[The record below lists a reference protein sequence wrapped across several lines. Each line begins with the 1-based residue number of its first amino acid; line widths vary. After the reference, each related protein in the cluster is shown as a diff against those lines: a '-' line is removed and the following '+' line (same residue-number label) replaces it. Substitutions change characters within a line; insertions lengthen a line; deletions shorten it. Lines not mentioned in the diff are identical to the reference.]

1 MAFSCGILLTDIDI
15 VCQKVAGGIKKVILY
30 AQEDVSIITDPYDE
44 SIILSVDAVNP
55 YFIEFNNKD
64 GTTNF
69 NESKSITN
77 GLPVVTTNITV
88 QVPNINSVLNK
99 IDMLGVRNDLVAV
112 LWHNND
118 TVTISGVMDGLVMS
132 YEADSGS
139 GLSEKSYINLT
150 LSVESGIGSIAVN
163 DTSVFVDKSIFA

>member
-15 VCQKVAGGIKKVILY
+15 ICQKVAGGIKKVVLY
-30 AQEDVSIITDPYDE
+30 AQEDVSIVTDPFDE

-55 YFIEFNNKD
+55 YFIEFNNRD
-64 GTTNF
+64 GTTGF
-69 NESKSITN
+69 SESKSITN
-77 GLPVVTTNITV
+77 GLPVVSTTITV
-88 QVPNINSVLNK
+88 QIPNINAVLNK
-99 IDMLGVRNDLVAV
+99 VDMLGTRNDLVVV

-132 YEADSGS
+132 YDADSGT

-163 DTSVFVDKSIFA
+163 DNSVFVDKSIFA

>member
-30 AQEDVSIITDPYDE
+30 SQNDVSIITDPYDE

-55 YFIEFNNKD
+55 YFVEFNSKD

-69 NESKSITN
+69 SENKSITN
-77 GLPVVTTNITV
+77 GLPVVTTTITI
-88 QVPNINSVLNK
+88 QIPNINAVLNK

-132 YEADSGS
+132 YDADSGT
-139 GLSEKSYINLT
+139 GLSEKSFINLT

-163 DTSVFVDKSIFA
+163 DTGVFVDKSIFA

>member
-30 AQEDVSIITDPYDE
+30 AQDDVSIVTDSFDE
-44 SIILSVDAVNP
+44 SVILSVDAVNP
-55 YFIEFNNKD
+55 YFVEFNSKD
-64 GTTNF
+64 GTTSF
-69 NESKSITN
+69 NESKSITG
-77 GLPVVTTNITV
+77 GLPVVSTNITV
-88 QVPNINSVLNK
+88 QIPNINSILNK
-99 IDMLGVRNDLVAV
+99 IDMLGTRNDLVAV

-132 YEADSGS
+132 YDADSGTGIS
-139 GLSEKSYINLT
+139 DKSYINLT
-150 LSVESGIGSIAVN
+150 LSVDSGVGSIAVN

>member
-15 VCQKVAGGIKKVILY
+15 ICQKVAGGIKKVVLY
-30 AQEDVSIITDPYDE
+30 TQEDVSIVTDPFDE

-55 YFIEFNNKD
+55 YFIEFNNRD
-64 GTTNF
+64 GTTSF
-69 NESKSITN
+69 SESKSITN
-77 GLPVVTTNITV
+77 GLPVVSTTITV
-88 QVPNINSVLNK
+88 QIPNINSVLNK
-99 IDMLGVRNDLVAV
+99 VDMLGTRNDLVVV

-132 YEADSGS
+132 YDADSGT

-150 LSVESGIGSIAVN
+150 LSVESGIGSVAVN
-163 DTSVFVDKSIFA
+163 DNSVFIDKSIFA

>member
-15 VCQKVAGGIKKVILY
+15 ICQKVAGGIKKVVLY
-30 AQEDVSIITDPYDE
+30 AQEDVSIVTDPFDE
-44 SIILSVDAVNP
+44 SIILSVDAINP
-55 YFIEFNNKD
+55 YFIEFNNRD
-64 GTTNF
+64 GATGF
-69 NESKSITN
+69 SESKSITN
-77 GLPVVTTNITV
+77 GLPVVSTTITV
-88 QVPNINSVLNK
+88 QIPNINSALNK
-99 IDMLGVRNDLVAV
+99 VDMLGTRNDLVVV

-132 YEADSGS
+132 YDADSGT

-150 LSVESGIGSIAVN
+150 LSVESGIGSVAVN